1 MSDVYEEAYHHFV
14 WATKMREEM
23 VLPRFESLLH
33 GYVRQKCREMGAFV
47 YAING
52 MPDHLHL
59 ACAIPGTLAVS
70 DFMNGVKGGSSY
82 YISHLSQGKSL
93 RWQPGYGHLTFATN
107 DLARVTAYVG
117 NQKIHYSGGSLSP
130 KMERTSSGPEGLSPI
145 NPALQGRVTERRTIY
160 RVSPRFIATRP

>member
-59 ACAIPGTLAVS
+59 VCAIPGTLAVS

-82 YISHLSQGKSL
+82 YISHLSQGESL

-117 NQKIHYSGGSLSP
+117 NQKIHHSGGSLSP

-145 NPALQGRVTERRTIY
+145 SPALQGRVTERRTIY